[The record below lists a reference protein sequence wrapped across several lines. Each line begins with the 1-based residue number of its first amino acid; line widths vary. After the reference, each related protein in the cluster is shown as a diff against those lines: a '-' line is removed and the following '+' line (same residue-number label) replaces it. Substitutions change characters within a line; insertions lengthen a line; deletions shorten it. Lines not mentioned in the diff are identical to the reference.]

1 MEVKQGD
8 KTLFHIQSLEITTD
22 GDSAFDM
29 FVWAVNT
36 PIRDEIIRLLEQEF
50 DNSAMDYEAMADT
63 CEVYKVYA
71 EEL

>member
-1 MEVKQGD
+1 MEVKNGD

-36 PIRDEIIRLLEQEF
+36 PIRDEIIKLLKQEF
-50 DNSAMDYEAMADT
+50 DDLEMNYEAMADT

-71 EEL
+71 EEV

>member
-22 GDSAFDM
+22 GNSAFDM

-50 DNSAMDYEAMADT
+50 ENAAMDYGAMVDT

>member
-8 KTLFHIQSLEITTD
+8 KTLFHIQSLKITTD

-50 DNSAMDYEAMADT
+50 ENAAMDYGAMADT
-63 CEVYKVYA
+63 
-71 EEL
+71 

>member
-1 MEVKQGD
+1 MEVKNGD
-8 KTLFHIQSLEITTD
+8 KTLFHIQSLEIS

>member
-1 MEVKQGD
+1 MEVKKGD
-8 KTLFHIQSLEITTD
+8 KTLFQIQSLEITTD
-22 GDSAFDM
+22 GASAFDM

-36 PIRDEIIRLLEQEF
+36 PIKSEIIELLKREF
-50 DNSAMDYEAMADT
+50 DYRDDDYEEMADS